1 MADYTLNKSK
11 LGDFT
16 RFLAD
21 KWELWAPTRREDRV
35 EMTRALP
42 EEVVWD
48 APNTHLS
55 PKAAFFPQTERLM
68 SFHTDQ
74 NKPNPHIYQDLGRK
88 TPERVMLAIRPCDSR
103 GLQVANR
110 VFQNDRFTDP
120 YWKDKYEATILV
132 GLGCSNPCGQCF
144 CSKVGGGP
152 LDPSGLDVLAAFS
165 GEAVIFRTVTPRG
178 EFLMTS
184 AKGAVGGLEEGDQTA
199 ALEAIK
205 AGAEAKITAQMP
217 LNKVARKEIMQLFN
231 EDHWA
236 ETGERCLNCGVC
248 TFVCPTCHC
257 FDIQDE
263 TSPEG
268 GVRMRNWD
276 TCMSW
281 LFTLHGSGHNPRPQ
295 KADRVRQRFMHKLK
309 YIPLKQDGACGCI
322 GCGRCVIQCPVNI
335 DIREV
340 AAQMNA

>member
-1 MADYTLNKSK
+1 MADYILNKNK

-16 RFLAD
+16 KFLAD
-21 KWELWAPTRREDRV
+21 KWELWAPVKQGARV
-35 EMTRALP
+35 EMAPAKP

-68 SFHTDQ
+68 AFHTDKD
-74 NKPNPHIYQDLGRK
+74 KPNYNVYQETAPK
-88 TPERVMLAIRPCDSR
+88 TPERVMLGIRPCDSR

-120 YWKDKYEATILV
+120 YWKDKYEATTFI
-132 GLGCSNPCGQCF
+132 GLGCPSPCVQCF

-152 LDPSGLDVLAAFS
+152 LDSSGLDVLAVLA
-165 GEAVIFRTVTPRG
+165 GDEIIFRTVTPKG
-178 EFLMTS
+178 EFLMTA
-184 AKGAVGGLEEGDQTA
+184 AKGAALGLKEGDQEA
-199 ALEAIK
+199 ALNKCKTE
-205 AGAEAKITAQMP
+205 AEAAITARMP
-217 LNKVARKEIMQLFN
+217 LDKVAKKEIMQLFN
-231 EDHWA
+231 EAHWVQ
-236 ETGERCLNCGVC
+236 TGERCLNCGVC

-263 TSPEG
+263 ADASG

-276 TCMSW
+276 SCMSW
-281 LFTLHGSGHNPRPQ
+281 LFTLHGSGHNPRTQ
-295 KADRVRQRFMHKLK
+295 KSDRVRQRFMHKLK

-322 GCGRCVIQCPVNI
+322 GCGRCVVQCPVNI

-340 AAQMNA
+340 AVQMNA